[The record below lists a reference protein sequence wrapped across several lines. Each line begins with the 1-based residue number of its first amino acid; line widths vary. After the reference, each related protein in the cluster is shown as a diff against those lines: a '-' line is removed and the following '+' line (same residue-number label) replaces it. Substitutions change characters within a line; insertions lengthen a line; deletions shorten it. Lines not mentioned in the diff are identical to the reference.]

1 MKTRK
6 IKMQFADMKDSPKML
21 TVDYPKEEIETDE
34 VKAAMDEI
42 VASKV
47 LSGKEGQIQKSIKAY
62 EEIVDRNEYMINQ
75 E

>member
-6 IKMQFADMKDSPKML
+6 IKMQFADMKDSQKML